1 MKKEKVV
8 KALNEDEIKI
18 FKRFGIGPTAQKIKE
33 IETENQKLVEKIK
46 KSIGVKESDTGLAL
60 PSQWNL

>member
-33 IETENQKLVEKIK
+33 IETEN
-46 KSIGVKESDTGLAL
+46 
-60 PSQWNL
+60 